1 MYLNASKESTLD
13 KEYIS
18 RKGFIRLA
26 AMVGASSAMASVLS
40 ACGGGGQGGA
50 GSNGGEQSTQ
60 ASGGGQ
66 TATTQAAGPSVGRGE
81 AIAQQSEVP
90 ANSAVAFTDTDLGQP
105 GVLVHLQS
113 GDFVA
118 YSAVCTHKGC
128 TVDYQPDSQE
138 LVCPCHGS
146 IFDPAQDASVVQ
158 GPATTPLPKI
168 DTAEQN
174 GGIVL
179 T

>member
-1 MYLNASKESTLD
+1 LD
-13 KEYIS
+13 KESLS

-26 AMVGASSAMASVLS
+26 AMLGASSAVASVLS
-40 ACGGGGQGGA
+40 ACGGGGGQSDGSSSGG
-50 GSNGGEQSTQ
+50 GQSTQSSGGEQST
-60 ASGGGQ
+60 
-66 TATTQAAGPSVGRGE
+66 TTTQAAGPSVGRGE
-81 AIAQQSEVP
+81 AIAQQPEVP
-90 ANSAVAFTDTDLGQP
+90 ANSAVAFTDSDLGQP
-105 GVLVHLQS
+105 GVLVHLQN

-128 TVDYQPDSQE
+128 TVSYQPQTQQ
-138 LVCPCHGS
+138 LTCPCHGS

-179 T
+179 I